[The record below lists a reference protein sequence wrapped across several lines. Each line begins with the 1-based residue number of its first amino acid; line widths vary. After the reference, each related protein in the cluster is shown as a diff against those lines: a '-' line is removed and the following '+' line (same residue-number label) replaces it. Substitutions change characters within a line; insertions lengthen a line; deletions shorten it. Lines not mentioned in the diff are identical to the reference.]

1 MICPKC
7 KTELEVDREQLLPEG
22 SKLKCPTCGGVFFIK
37 KTAAESNAND
47 LVTNDLVLQIN
58 KNGTLLGFKGRL
70 ENNLI
75 ISTDAIIGKH
85 ISDVMTSDIVQ
96 PVMRSVEKAIQTGDL
111 QSFEYQHLLFDDHY
125 ELKFIDNGSDKVLT
139 VITNISAYKKAA
151 ERATF
156 FAYHDTLTDLPN
168 RYLFNDRLQQAIS
181 LVERE
186 KKMLAILFLDLDN
199 FKQIND
205 TIGHR
210 AGDQLLR
217 SVADRLMKCIRT
229 TDSVTHASREEAESM
244 VARLGGDEF
253 TVLLNKIGNIE
264 EPAIVAGRILKMLSE
279 SFIIGAHEVFVTASM
294 GITVYPLDGTDIDTL
309 LINADVAM
317 YQAKKQGR
325 NCYQYYSESMNKFA
339 FERFTV
345 ENKLR
350 KALEH
355 NEFMLFYQP
364 QINIQTGKLIGAEA
378 LIRWLQPD
386 LVLTRPGEFIPLAE
400 QTGLI
405 IAMGEWILRTAC
417 EQNRTWQKSGL
428 KPMIMT
434 VNVSSIQFR
443 QDNFIETV
451 SRVLSDTGLDPGYL
465 QLELTESTIM
475 QHSETTIKKLLALQA
490 LGVQTSIDDFGTGYS
505 SLKYLKHFPLD
516 TLKIDTSFVRDLV
529 TSTTDQS
536 IVKAIIT
543 LAHNFNLKVV
553 AEGVETREQLT
564 YLREHGCE
572 AVQGYLICPPVNSV
586 VMAQFTKK
594 KKYF

>member
-1 MICPKC
+1 MK
-7 KTELEVDREQLLPEG
+7 D
-22 SKLKCPTCGGVFFIK
+22 
-37 KTAAESNAND
+37 TAAESNA
-47 LVTNDLVLQIN
+47 NDLVLQIN

-96 PVMRSVEKAIQTGDL
+96 PVMRGVEKALRTGDL
-111 QSFEYQHLLFDDHY
+111 QSFEYRHLLFDDHY
-125 ELKFIDNGSDKVLT
+125 ELKFIDNGNDKVLT

-151 ERATF
+151 ETAKY

-229 TDSVTHASREEAESM
+229 TDSVTHMSTEETESM

-253 TVLLNKIGNIE
+253 TMLLNTIGNIE
-264 EPAIVAGRILKMLSE
+264 EPAIVAGRVLKMLSE
-279 SFIIGAHEVFVTASM
+279 SFMIGTHEVFVTASM
-294 GITVYPLDGTDIDTL
+294 GITVYPFDGTDIDTL

-350 KALEH
+350 KALDH

-417 EQNRTWQKSGL
+417 EQNRTWQKAGL
-428 KPMIMT
+428 KPMIIT

-443 QDNFIETV
+443 QANFIETV
-451 SRVLSDTGLDPGYL
+451 SRIISDTGLDPSYL

-516 TLKIDTSFVRDLV
+516 TLKIDTSFVKDLV
-529 TSTTDQS
+529 TSTNDQA

-594 KKYF
+594 KNYF